1 MTTSG
6 YWSNTSMAFYVILG
20 LYTIWIIRMIKQ
32 SKVKRIYDGK
42 SLPISYAIIFVSVLT
57 IVAAFRLVTYGI
69 GGADAIT
76 YKYFFEHCN
85 NPIYQNNAWF
95 LHQDVLFRYIT
106 KLLRLFTGDHHFYF
120 FVMYGFMVVAY
131 LLFMIEFCPKRSN
144 YIPCLLLIFLYWRG
158 FNTLRSNIAIAI
170 MMIAL
175 ILLYRKKTKMALGVA
190 VSSFFVHKM
199 AAIYLLFF
207 PFYFLFTRIKLTKFR
222 FVLVMLMVI
231 FSGSLIQR
239 FFLDYFAD
247 EELNGAYVSYATRS
261 IHSSFWDNT
270 WKIAFE
276 QMSLG
281 AMMWIYYRKIQRHIL
296 LLNKHDARRL
306 QLVWM
311 MCLFDVMTIP
321 INYTM
326 GVWRGYE
333 FFYLPRIIMWCE
345 ILYLFN
351 ISRNKKERY
360 SLNVLFLC
368 AFIAWMVF
376 RFYSMWESSCLM
388 PYIFEPFVS

>member
-1 MTTSG
+1 M
-6 YWSNTSMAFYVILG
+6 Y
-20 LYTIWIIRMIKQ
+20 
-32 SKVKRIYDGK
+32 KVKIASSHDRHYSQFINIYV
-42 SLPISYAIIFVSVLT
+42 LSYIFILT
-57 IVAAFRLVTYGI
+57 ILAAYRLVDHGI
-69 GGADAIT
+69 GGTDAYG
-76 YKYFFEHCN
+76 YKFFFEKCN
-85 NPIYQNNAWF
+85 ESLYSNFGWF
-95 LHQDVLFRYIT
+95 LHQDVLFRYFT
-106 KLLRLFTGDHHFYF
+106 KFLRLFTSDHHFYF

-131 LLFMIEFCPKRSN
+131 LLFIIAFCPKRSN

-158 FNTLRSNIAIAI
+158 FNTLRSNIAIAV

-222 FVLVMLMVI
+222 FVLVMLLVLL
-231 FSGSLIQR
+231 SGSLIQR
-239 FFLDYFAD
+239 FFLNYFAD

-261 IHSSFWDNT
+261 IYSSFWDNT

-276 QMSLG
+276 QMALG

-311 MCLFDVMTIP
+311 MCLFDMMTIP

-351 ISRNKKERY
+351 FSRNKKERY
-360 SLNVLFLC
+360 LLNVLFLC

-376 RFYSMWESSCLM
+376 RFYNMWAQSCLM
-388 PYIFEPFVS
+388 PYIFEPFLYIN